1 MSKVSKKQPQRKYEK
16 TDQLTHIRKRP
27 DTYVGS
33 KKLQKLAAHCVADI
47 TAPTPTLITQDISYI
62 PAMLRIFVEIISNAI
77 DNIYRSDEDKI
88 IMTKI
93 KIDINKET
101 GETSVWNDGTWIP
114 LDKHED
120 TGLAIPHLIFGELLT
135 SDNYDDTRDRQ
146 GSGRN
151 GYGAKLTNVF
161 STEFKIEI
169 AVPAES
175 GEGLEIYRQTWTDG
189 MTKATKATVTKR
201 KTGKPYTRVTYT
213 PDFAYFGITEY
224 SEDIISLY
232 YRYIYDSAM
241 IAGCS
246 KVAVWLDGKKIPIS
260 NLKEYAKLFTD
271 SDELLEMKTCNSTV
285 VLIPAKT
292 FNFSA
297 FTNGVH
303 NSDGGVHLDLWSNA
317 IFRPLMTKFNTK
329 GRPQVSMRDIKQFFR
344 ILIKCDLP
352 SPEFSSQSKTYLTSP
367 SPEVKVTTKNI
378 TALMKWDF
386 AEKVKD
392 IIKGKELLTLKK
404 IERKKKTFQKIPGY
418 DPANLAGGPKASE
431 CILIFTEGLSAKAYA
446 ARGIDKGFVGNN
458 DMPQIKGR
466 DYFGLFPLRGKLL
479 NVKNAKT
486 LSISNN
492 KEIKNAI
499 AAINLRV
506 NVDYTIEKN
515 FSTLQYGK
523 IAILCDAD
531 VDGIHIKGLLINMF
545 HTLFPTLLK
554 REDPFI
560 ISMETPIVRVFEGR
574 NAHVFYDETKY
585 KEFIA
590 RPGKGKL
597 RKKYYKGLGTSS
609 NKEVMETFGERVIKY
624 TFDDEADTNMTHL
637 FNSTHTSE
645 RKTWLGN
652 YDPSNRLPDGS
663 GKVSEMTITD
673 FINYDMIKFSIDDC
687 GRSIPHLLDG
697 LKESQRKILYSVFKK
712 KLTYT
717 SKTLKVAQLSGYV
730 AEHSGYHHGEQCLY
744 DTIIKLANDIVGMNN
759 IPLLFRDGQYGC
771 LDPETPI
778 LMWDGGIKE
787 AKNIQVGDILIG
799 DDGTTRTV
807 RKTVKGN
814 DTMYDIVQGYGN
826 TYRVNSYHILTLSYS
841 MHKTIFWENSSESW
855 VLKYFDD
862 DAKCSKSKSISTT
875 YMKKEDA
882 YEKIL
887 HISDSIDDNHIFDI
901 NVQEYLKISKSERRY
916 FKSVKNTSIIQ
927 WKEQSV
933 PIDPYIFGHWL
944 GDGDSNG
951 NGFATEDHEIVK
963 EWVKYAET
971 IGAEVVHTKNDID
984 HENYHYSIRRKGSG
998 KAGNLAV
1005 GNALHSSEK
1014 CKGCL
1019 TSKARHISCNW
1030 TYTKY
1035 NDCNVQCEG
1044 LNINGIK
1051 RTDFQP
1057 FKEILKKNN
1066 FMKNKH
1072 IPEYYIQNSKK
1083 VRLEL
1088 LAGFVDSD
1096 GTVRESNGV
1105 QHVVISQE
1113 ETKHGHLIDKLQYIA
1128 NSLGFRATTSKST
1141 HTRKNGG
1148 ITIMKNLFI
1157 SGDIWIIPT
1166 KIKHKKLINIKRRRN
1181 MVYCNFTVKNVGMG
1195 EFCGWDIDKNERFLL
1210 GDFTVTHNTRLQGGK
1225 DAAAGRYIFTKAD
1238 QLTRL
1243 IFPAIDDNLLPRHR
1257 DDGDLI
1263 EPMFYIPVIPMIL
1276 CSGCRGGIGTGWS
1289 CSVPTYNPLDL
1300 IASCKKWI
1308 TKGDDAVT
1316 DLHPWFRN
1324 FKGTVTQESPTRHI
1338 TTGVFERK
1346 GNKVTISELP
1356 IGMWTDKYKEFLE
1369 DMLENKIIKSLKN
1382 YSTPQ
1387 VVKFV
1392 ITESH
1397 NGLRCNSENLKLTS
1411 AINTTNMVLFTP
1423 KGKLKKFKNTKEIII
1438 NFCKCRMS
1446 LYDKR
1451 RAYLI
1456 KIMENEVKIA
1466 TNKMRYLD
1474 AVMNETLII
1483 FKRSETDIIGDMETM
1498 GLEKIKDN
1506 YDYLLNLTSRSF
1518 SQDKLDSLQK
1528 EIDTLTE
1535 KLEAAVKKTGKECW
1549 LSELATLKTEYT
1561 KWQKKMAY

>member
-33 KKLQKLAAHCVADI
+33 KKLQKLAAHCVADV

-88 IMTKI
+88 NMTKI
-93 KIDINKET
+93 KIDIDKET

-175 GEGLEIYRQTWTDG
+175 GEGLEIYRQTWTEG
-189 MTKATKATVTKR
+189 MTKVTKAIVTKR

-378 TALMKWDF
+378 SALMKWDF

-486 LSISNN
+486 LSIANN

-499 AAINLRV
+499 AAINLRI

-515 FSTLQYGK
+515 FKTLQYGK

-574 NAHVFYDETKY
+574 KAHVFYDETKY

-624 TFDDEADTNMTHL
+624 TFDEEADTSMAHL
-637 FNSTHTSE
+637 FKSAHSNE
-645 RKTWLGN
+645 RKLWLGN
-652 YDPSNRLPDGS
+652 YDPANRLPDGA

-697 LKESQRKILYSVFKK
+697 LKESQRKIMYSVFKK

-759 IPLLFRDGQYGC
+759 IPLLFRDGQYG
-771 LDPETPI
+771 
-778 LMWDGGIKE
+778 
-787 AKNIQVGDILIG
+787 
-799 DDGTTRTV
+799 
-807 RKTVKGN
+807 
-814 DTMYDIVQGYGN
+814 
-826 TYRVNSYHILTLSYS
+826 
-841 MHKTIFWENSSESW
+841 
-855 VLKYFDD
+855 
-862 DAKCSKSKSISTT
+862 
-875 YMKKEDA
+875 
-882 YEKIL
+882 
-887 HISDSIDDNHIFDI
+887 
-901 NVQEYLKISKSERRY
+901 
-916 FKSVKNTSIIQ
+916 
-927 WKEQSV
+927 
-933 PIDPYIFGHWL
+933 
-944 GDGDSNG
+944 
-951 NGFATEDHEIVK
+951 
-963 EWVKYAET
+963 
-971 IGAEVVHTKNDID
+971 
-984 HENYHYSIRRKGSG
+984 
-998 KAGNLAV
+998 
-1005 GNALHSSEK
+1005 
-1014 CKGCL
+1014 
-1019 TSKARHISCNW
+1019 
-1030 TYTKY
+1030 
-1035 NDCNVQCEG
+1035 
-1044 LNINGIK
+1044 
-1051 RTDFQP
+1051 
-1057 FKEILKKNN
+1057 
-1066 FMKNKH
+1066 
-1072 IPEYYIQNSKK
+1072 
-1083 VRLEL
+1083 
-1088 LAGFVDSD
+1088 
-1096 GTVRESNGV
+1096 
-1105 QHVVISQE
+1105 
-1113 ETKHGHLIDKLQYIA
+1113 
-1128 NSLGFRATTSKST
+1128 
-1141 HTRKNGG
+1141 
-1148 ITIMKNLFI
+1148 
-1157 SGDIWIIPT
+1157 
-1166 KIKHKKLINIKRRRN
+1166 
-1181 MVYCNFTVKNVGMG
+1181 
-1195 EFCGWDIDKNERFLL
+1195 
-1210 GDFTVTHNTRLQGGK
+1210 TRLQGGK

-1276 CSGCRGGIGTGWS
+1276 VNGCTAGIGTGWS

-1300 IASCKKWI
+1300 ISSCKKWI
-1308 TKGDDAVT
+1308 TKGDDAVV

-1369 DMLENKIIKSLKN
+1369 DMLEKKIIKSLKN

-1392 ITESH
+1392 ITESR
-1397 NGLRCNSENLKLTS
+1397 NGLKCTRENLKLTS

-1423 KGKLKKFKNTKEIII
+1423 KGKLRKFKNTKEIII
-1438 NFCKCRMS
+1438 NFCKCRLS
-1446 LYDKR
+1446 LYNKR
-1451 RAYLI
+1451 REYLI
-1456 KIMENEVKIA
+1456 KIMEKEVKIA

-1483 FKRSETDIIGDMETM
+1483 FKRSETDIVGDMETM
-1498 GLEKIKDN
+1498 GLEKIKDS

-1528 EIDTLTE
+1528 EIDTLTA

-1549 LSELATLKTEYT
+1549 LAELATLKKEYT
-1561 KWQKKMAY
+1561 KWKKKMAY